1 MDEYDFSELLE
12 EEASENPRRKKSRM
26 NAGRHFRGS
35 LGGESTRVRAHGA
48 HYGGPASRSD
58 MLAMTKDELVA
69 DGGSEAIAELA
80 RRGRG
85 PDGVKLAWGAT
96 SGKSKAPKLRGAA
109 PQSKGAKGRPSNRSA
124 IMKRAVELR
133 AQGHSPQEALQM
145 AWAGKNPR
153 RTPESFYEGRRVR
166 NEGLTKKKQRRS
178 QASKVMKRARELH
191 SQGHD
196 RSEALRMAWA
206 ENK

>member
-1 MDEYDFSELLE
+1 MNEYDFSELLLD
-12 EEASENPRRKKSRM
+12 EEASENPRRKSRK

-35 LGGESTRVRAHGA
+35 LGGESTRIRAHGA
-48 HYGGPASRSD
+48 HYGGPASRSE
-58 MLAMTKDELVA
+58 MTAMTKDELVS
-69 DGGSEAIAELA
+69 DGGAAAIAELA

-85 PDGVKLAWGAT
+85 PDGVKLAWGQPSA
-96 SGKSKAPKLRGAA
+96 SKKSAK
-109 PQSKGAKGRPSNRSA
+109 QVSNKGAKGRSSNRSA

-133 AQGHSPQEALQM
+133 AQGHSPQEALEM

-166 NEGLTKKKQRRS
+166 NEGIKKKKQRRT
-178 QASKVMKRARELH
+178 QASIVMKRARELH
-191 SQGHD
+191 SQGYG

-206 ENK
+206 ESK